1 MGMFFS
7 FFYRFVMFKAC
18 NSQVCDNHQARQLLR
33 PSRALPRQ
41 QGRPSRLPSAAISP
55 AAASRPRLLKSFC
68 MTASAAESAMAS
80 LAASDAAS
88 RPRLLNSLQRSLLE
102 QEGISP
108 RHSRVTQEML
118 LHQKDAT

>member
-1 MGMFFS
+1 MFFS

-55 AAASRPRLLKSFC
+55 AAALRPTATIRGIVGMEVSNEMQDDPSSREVRFALPWPPPGMR
-68 MTASAAESAMAS
+68 
-80 LAASDAAS
+80 
-88 RPRLLNSLQRSLLE
+88 
-102 QEGISP
+102 GV
-108 RHSRVTQEML
+108 H
-118 LHQKDAT
+118 